1 MRMHAWRRALFVGLI
16 GVAGGGCG
24 GGEGGTTAPVDNYL
38 PVISNFWRNTKDPN
52 YTLLL
57 QSSDDR
63 KPTGAFTGTETHP
76 IFGRSAAG
84 GSWTHSTFLL
94 TISRSSGAVT
104 YAGKFISRDTIRII
118 RQADT
123 LMFRQP

>member
-1 MRMHAWRRALFVGLI
+1 MRTQDRRMALFVGVI
-16 GVAGGGCG
+16 GLAFSGC

-38 PVISNFWRNTKDPN
+38 PVISNFWRNTKNAN

-63 KPTGAFTGTETHP
+63 KPTGVFTGTETHP
-76 IFGRSAAG
+76 TFGSSATA
-84 GSWTHSTFLL
+84 GSWTNSTFVM
-94 TISRSSGAVT
+94 TIARSGGAVT
-104 YAGKFISRDTIRII
+104 YTGKFISKDTIRII

-123 LMFRQP
+123 LLFRQP